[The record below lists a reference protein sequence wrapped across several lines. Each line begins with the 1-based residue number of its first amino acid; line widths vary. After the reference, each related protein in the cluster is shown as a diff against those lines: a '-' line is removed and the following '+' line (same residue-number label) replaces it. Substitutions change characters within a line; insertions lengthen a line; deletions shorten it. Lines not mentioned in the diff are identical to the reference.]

1 MVKQTGP
8 NETPTHGIDTKSQQK
23 WQLNLEIL
31 MLDATMCSG
40 LTCKLTLKVIELRE
54 VLELGNEFDN
64 TTHYSY
70 CSSVLNARRAVIGQ

>member
-1 MVKQTGP
+1 
-8 NETPTHGIDTKSQQK
+8 
-23 WQLNLEIL
+23 